1 MERKKNKI
9 AFENYIKEC
18 LHNASGQWEKVP
30 VFQRAKA
37 LRDPFILEGVKVE
50 EGNVYG
56 S

>member
-1 MERKKNKI
+1 MERKNI
-9 AFENYIKEC
+9 AFENYIKVC
-18 LHNASGQWEKVP
+18 LHNIAGQWEKIP

-37 LRDPFILEGVKVE
+37 LRDPFVLGDVKVE